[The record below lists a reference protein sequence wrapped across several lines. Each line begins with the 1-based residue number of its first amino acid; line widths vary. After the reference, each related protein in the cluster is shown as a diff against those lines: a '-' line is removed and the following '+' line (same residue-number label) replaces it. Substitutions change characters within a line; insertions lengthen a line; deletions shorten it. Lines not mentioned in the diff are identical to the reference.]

1 MAQDG
6 CACCVDGE
14 EDDHA
19 VAGVGDGGGGDGRR
33 SGGES
38 KCAADRQT
46 GDRGYSHRFLMKTM
60 LRPPSDVVWETP
72 SVLLFD
78 TAGTKKLLALALRFC
93 PDTQAGTA
101 WRLSSV

>member
-46 GDRGYSHRFLMKTM
+46 GDRGYSHRFLMKTL
-60 LRPPSDVVWETP
+60 LRTP
-72 SVLLFD
+72 SSAARNGGRCPCLPVSC
-78 TAGTKKLLALALRFC
+78 ALRLTM
-93 PDTQAGTA
+93 P
-101 WRLSSV
+101 LL